1 MFILEPVSE
10 LALLTVV
17 VSAGCECYLEP
28 VSELALLTVVVSAAC
43 ECVHLGACE

>member
-1 MFILEPVSE
+1 MILIIAINFIWLSLQAVS
-10 LALLTVV
+10 VFI
-17 VSAGCECYLEP
+17 LEP